1 MAKGQFISAIFP
13 NRDGEYTPD
22 AEVYYHE
29 IATLNGL
36 AVGDKIKV
44 LTNARVTQ
52 HLSDVDSI
60 SMGTIQKDP
69 YGDSWI
75 QVLEIFKDVN
85 YKCMPTKLEALS
97 ALGAWS
103 KIIDYDVK
111 KQTTFINENVK
122 KTKETIIIQHP
133 DGTITTSP
141 FNTEQL
147 YVKTDDVRSIQGD
160 INSGTR
166 LVFKNG
172 QSIDVIKEEKSMNMK
187 KLMGDFM
194 FGKVDTN
201 TIKYSFNGIAFKAED
216 GVTYNVYN
224 ADGTITNVSDMVM
237 DIPVFAMPVS
247 KAQLAVGD
255 VILHP
260 ADRTPLIVK
269 ENAETAIIAVEP
281 KSNEIKTFAPK
292 KSIFGFDFY
301 TKIMTPMDMF
311 GGANANADNP
321 FGNMLPFLMM
331 GDGNTDMSTML
342 MFTMMNG
349 ANGGSMD
356 MSSMLPFLMLS
367 NKNGGDSNDFLMAM
381 LMAKGFGAK
390 KD

>member
-1 MAKGQFISAIFP
+1 MAKGNFIAAIFP
-13 NRDGEYTPD
+13 NRDGNYSAD
-22 AEVYYHE
+22 AKVYYYE

-44 LTNARVTQ
+44 LTNARVAQ
-52 HLSDVDSI
+52 HLSDVDSV
-60 SMGTIQKDP
+60 SMGAVKKDP

-75 QVLEIFKDVN
+75 QVLEIFRDVN
-85 YKCMPTKLEALS
+85 YKCMPVELEALS

-103 KIIDYDVK
+103 KIIDYDIKKCEPIYVKYDPASVYVK
-111 KQTTFINENVK
+111 KE
-122 KTKETIIIQHP
+122 
-133 DGTITTSP
+133 
-141 FNTEQL
+141 
-147 YVKTDDVRSIQGD
+147 DVMSIGD
-160 INSGTR
+160 VNSEPKI
-166 LVFKNG
+166 VFKNG
-172 QSIDVIKEEKSMNMK
+172 TSIEVIKEEKSMNMK

-224 ADGTITNVSDMVM
+224 EDGSLTNVSDMVM
-237 DIPVFAMPVS
+237 DIPIFAMPVS

-260 ADRTPLIVK
+260 ADRTPLVVK

-281 KSNEIKTFAPK
+281 KTNEIKTFAPK

-311 GGANANADNP
+311 GGANANAENP
-321 FGNMLPFLMM
+321 FGNVLPFLMFS
-331 GDGNTDMSTML
+331 DGNTDMSSML
-342 MFTMMNG
+342 MFSMMNG
-349 ANGGSMD
+349 KDNKGFDANM
-356 MSSMLPFLMLS
+356 MLPLMLMS
-367 NKNGGDSNDFLMAM
+367 DKKGGDKIDPFM
-381 LMAKGFGAK
+381 LMLMTGGNFGNFGKSNAT
-390 KD
+390 KDTNEG

>member
-1 MAKGQFISAIFP
+1 MAKGNFIAAIFP
-13 NRDGEYTPD
+13 NRDGNYSAD
-22 AEVYYHE
+22 AKVYYYE

-36 AVGDKIKV
+36 TVGDKIKV
-44 LTNARVTQ
+44 LTNARVAQ

-60 SMGTIQKDP
+60 SMGAIKKDP

-75 QVLEIFKDVN
+75 QVLEIFRDVN
-85 YKCMPTKLEALS
+85 YKCMPAKLEALS

-103 KIIDYDVK
+103 KIIDYDIK
-111 KQTTFINENVK
+111 KQATFIDEASK
-122 KTKETIIIQHP
+122 KAQVTIQHP
-133 DGTITTSP
+133 DGTIIKHP
-141 FNTEQL
+141 YDAIDL
-147 YVKTDDVRSIQGD
+147 YAKTDDVHTLQGGMD
-160 INSGTR
+160 SGTR
-166 LVFKNG
+166 IVFKNG
-172 QSIDVIKEEKSMNMK
+172 QSIDIIKEEKSMNMK

-216 GVTYNVYN
+216 NTYNVYN
-224 ADGTITNVSDMVM
+224 ENGTLTNVSDMVM

-260 ADRTPLIVK
+260 ADKTPLIVK

-281 KSNEIKTFAPK
+281 KTNEIKTFAPK

-301 TKIMTPMDMF
+301 TKIITPMDMF
-311 GGANANADNP
+311 GGVNANAENP
-321 FGNMLPFLMM
+321 FGNILPFLML
-331 GDGNTDMSTML
+331 GDSNTDMSAIL
-342 MFTMMNG
+342 MFSMMNG
-349 ANGGSMD
+349 ANGGTMD
-356 MSSMLPFLMLS
+356 MNAMLPFLMLS
-367 NKNGGDSNDFLMAM
+367 DKSGGDNKDFLMTM
-381 LMAKGFGAK
+381 LMMKGFGTQ